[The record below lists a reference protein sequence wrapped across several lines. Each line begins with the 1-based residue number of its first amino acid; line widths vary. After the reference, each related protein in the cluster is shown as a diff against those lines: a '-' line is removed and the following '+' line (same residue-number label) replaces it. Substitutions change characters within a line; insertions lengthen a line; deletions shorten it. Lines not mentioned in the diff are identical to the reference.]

1 MIQSQLHIHE
11 RKLLDRREGT
21 HPNMRTLLRRAQGLE
36 LLEPGADLDI
46 LEIKRDI
53 PMQDGS
59 SYPIVFRIIK
69 RLLYPTP
76 GYGRAPVA

>member
-11 RKLLDRREGT
+11 RKLLDKREGT
-21 HPNMRTLLRRAQGLE
+21 HPRMRALLMRADGLN
-36 LLEPGADLDI
+36 LLDPGEDLDI

-53 PMQDGS
+53 PMQDGGT
-59 SYPIVFRIIK
+59 YPIIFRIIK

-76 GYGRAPVA
+76 GYGR